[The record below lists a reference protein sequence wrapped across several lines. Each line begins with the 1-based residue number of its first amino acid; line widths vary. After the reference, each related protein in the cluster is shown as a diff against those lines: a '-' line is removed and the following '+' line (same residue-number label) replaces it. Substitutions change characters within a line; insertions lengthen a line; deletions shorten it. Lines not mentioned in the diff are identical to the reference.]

1 MKKFDIR
8 KTFDI
13 FLREPISVLTEGLF
27 QLVNIENNIFSQKP
41 YIGIDFVNK
50 KTQITVVNSEK
61 MYNIFQKVLFK
72 QRLKEY
78 SVPALEELFELM
90 TNSIN
95 QDIRFKCA
103 TYILD
108 RCYGKDF
115 VAEKLEEQ
123 NKDITIKLITRQGTE
138 VDQALI
144 DKEEQE
150 MWNEAIMED
159 DTDDWGTDIYLG

>member
-1 MKKFDIR
+1 MAW
-8 KTFDI
+8 KTGQ
-13 FLREPISVLTEGLF
+13 SG
-27 QLVNIENNIFSQKP
+27 
-41 YIGIDFVNK
+41 NK
-50 KTQITVVNSEK
+50 KGRPRLDEVEK
-61 MYNIFQKVLFK
+61 QNVSYFK
-72 QRLKEY
+72 QKLKEY

-90 TNSIN
+90 TNSFN
-95 QDIRFKCA
+95 QDIKYKCA

-123 NKDITIKLITRQGTE
+123 SKDITIKLITRQGTE

-159 DTDDWGTDIYLG
+159 DTDDWGTDDIYLG

>member
-1 MKKFDIR
+1 MAW
-8 KTFDI
+8 KTGQ
-13 FLREPISVLTEGLF
+13 SG
-27 QLVNIENNIFSQKP
+27 
-41 YIGIDFVNK
+41 NK
-50 KTQITVVNSEK
+50 KGRPRLDEVEKQNVSYFKTQ
-61 MYNIFQKVLFK
+61 
-72 QRLKEY
+72 LKKY

-108 RCYGKDF
+108 RCYGKEF
-115 VAEKLEEQ
+115 VAERMEEQ

-150 MWNEAIMED
+150 LWNEAMED
-159 DTDDWGTDIYLG
+159 DTDDWGTDDIYLG

>member
-1 MKKFDIR
+1 MAW
-8 KTFDI
+8 KTGQ
-13 FLREPISVLTEGLF
+13 SG
-27 QLVNIENNIFSQKP
+27 
-41 YIGIDFVNK
+41 NK
-50 KTQITVVNSEK
+50 KGRPRLDEVEKQNVSYFKTQ
-61 MYNIFQKVLFK
+61 
-72 QRLKEY
+72 LKKY

-95 QDIRFKCA
+95 QDIRYKCA

-138 VDQALI
+138 VDQTLI

-150 MWNEAIMED
+150 MWNEAMED
-159 DTDDWGTDIYLG
+159 DTDDWGTTDDIYLG

>member
-1 MKKFDIR
+1 MAW
-8 KTFDI
+8 KTGQ
-13 FLREPISVLTEGLF
+13 SG
-27 QLVNIENNIFSQKP
+27 
-41 YIGIDFVNK
+41 NK
-50 KTQITVVNSEK
+50 KGRPKLDEVEK
-61 MYNIFQKVLFK
+61 QNVSYFK
-72 QRLKEY
+72 QRLKKY

-123 NKDITIKLITRQGTE
+123 SKDIKIQLVTRQGTE

-159 DTDDWGTDIYLG
+159 DTDDWGTDDIYLG

>member
-1 MKKFDIR
+1 MAW
-8 KTFDI
+8 KTGQ
-13 FLREPISVLTEGLF
+13 SG
-27 QLVNIENNIFSQKP
+27 
-41 YIGIDFVNK
+41 NK
-50 KTQITVVNSEK
+50 KGRPRLDEVEK
-61 MYNIFQKVLFK
+61 QNVSYFK

-150 MWNEAIMED
+150 LWNEAMED
-159 DTDDWGTDIYLG
+159 DTDDWGTDDIYLG

>member
-1 MKKFDIR
+1 MCMAW
-8 KTFDI
+8 KTGQ
-13 FLREPISVLTEGLF
+13 SG
-27 QLVNIENNIFSQKP
+27 
-41 YIGIDFVNK
+41 NK
-50 KTQITVVNSEK
+50 KGRPRLDEVEK
-61 MYNIFQKVLFK
+61 QNVSYFK
-72 QRLKEY
+72 QKLKEY

-90 TNSIN
+90 TNSFN
-95 QDIRFKCA
+95 QDIKYKCA

-123 NKDITIKLITRQGTE
+123 SKDITIKLITRQGTE

-159 DTDDWGTDIYLG
+159 DTDDWGTDDIYLG